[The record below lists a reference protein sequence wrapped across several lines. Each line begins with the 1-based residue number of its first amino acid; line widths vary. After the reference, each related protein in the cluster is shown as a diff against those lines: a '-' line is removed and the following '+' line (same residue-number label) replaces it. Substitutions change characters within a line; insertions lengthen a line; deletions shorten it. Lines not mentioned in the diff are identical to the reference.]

1 VSSEWPVIPVVM
13 GKSTCAGINE
23 SLFFHTYDQ
32 YYRQAMPKHAWI
44 EYPLCALA
52 LLGPFVVIILRLTI
66 RKQVRKLDGT
76 VEMQPFGI
84 GVRVIQLIAVLILVP
99 TIAVLGFEG
108 ILTGEGIGTLMGAIV
123 GYVLGGITAPVPN
136 E

>member
-1 VSSEWPVIPVVM
+1 
-13 GKSTCAGINE
+13 
-23 SLFFHTYDQ
+23 
-32 YYRQAMPKHAWI
+32 MPKHPWI
-44 EYPLCALA
+44 EYPLCVLA
-52 LLGPFVVIILRLTI
+52 LLGPFVVIILRLIIKKQI
-66 RKQVRKLDGT
+66 RRTDGT
-76 VEMQPFGI
+76 IEKHPFGI

-108 ILTGEGIGTLMGAIV
+108 ILTGEGTGTLMGAIV